1 MNGPCFDELSVCYAD
16 ARHALAAG
24 NLAEAERLLE
34 KAIRLD
40 DTVPELYNALGV
52 LRMQQEDLAAAEIY
66 FCRALA
72 LEPEQGDALLNLS
85 NLLFARDCLADAIQ
99 VCQRAVAHQPH
110 NARAWQNL
118 GVLLQANRSFVESE
132 ACYRR
137 ALTLQPDYPTALWNL
152 AQWLLQQGRF
162 AEGWE
167 AFESRFSKTDPV
179 PLTHQHI
186 PLWGGDEPAGATV
199 LVHAEQGYGSTI
211 QFVRYLPLLT
221 DRGYRVLFECQD
233 ESILPLFASLPGVE
247 QTFTRLSPAMRVD
260 CHIPLM
266 SLPRVFCTDLENLPH
281 QVPYLTCDPALR
293 ASWQE
298 RLGEHDRLRV
308 GLCWAGRS
316 KPDPRRSCPLSV
328 LTPLAGIAGI
338 RFISLQV
345 DRSMTHLMEGLDRFP
360 MEDMTPLMKDFADT
374 AALISCLDLVIS
386 VDTVVA
392 HLAGA
397 LGVPTW
403 TMLPYSADWR
413 WLLNRSDSPWYPSM
427 RLFRQEQP
435 GGWGQIAEEIRTAL
449 LCLVQGCFA
458 EKARSTATKL
468 AGNLLEMANGWAS
481 AQQYPQAVTC
491 YRKITS
497 IETSIDPS
505 LRSTAHHNLGVVFIE
520 QRRFVEAEEQFV
532 AALAVEPDSSRNHN
546 ALGIALMKQDRFAE
560 AVHSFTHALACEPAN
575 LHAMNNLGTI
585 YKFQGQGELA
595 IGCFQ
600 RILAIDPSYA
610 DAEWNLSLAYLLLGN
625 YRKGWSHY
633 DARWTKATSPVE
645 KRVFAG
651 HQWDGHMVP
660 DDTILLY
667 AEQGFGDTLQFIRF
681 VPEVASR
688 CRRVVVECQT
698 LQIRSMLQRVE
709 GVAEVVV
716 RGDVLGEDYQWY
728 ASLLDIAGII
738 DITLEKLPYRER
750 YLVPDVDKVAT
761 RYAELRGYDGM
772 KIGLAWAGRPE
783 HENDRRRSCSLSQL
797 APLLN
802 TPGVVF
808 FPIQFG
814 NAVRE
819 MEALAGNYQ
828 FVDVTSSIA
837 DFDDTAAL
845 LANLD
850 LVITVDTSLA
860 HLAGGMGV
868 PTWVLIPFV
877 PDWRWLLGRQDSP
890 WYPVMRLFR
899 QSEPGD
905 WDGVARQIA
914 GELGKVLS
922 LKEKPCG

>member
-1 MNGPCFDELSVCYAD
+1 MSGPYFDELSACYAD

-24 NLAEAERLLE
+24 NLAEAEQLLE
-34 KAIRLD
+34 RAIRMD
-40 DTVPELYNALGV
+40 DSVPELYNALGL
-52 LRMQQEDLAAAEIY
+52 LRMLQEDHSAAEAC
-66 FCRALA
+66 FCKALA
-72 LEPEQGDALLNLS
+72 LEPAQGDALLNLG
-85 NLLFARDCLADAIQ
+85 NLMFTQDRLAEAIQ
-99 VCQRAVAHQPH
+99 VCQQAVANEPR

-118 GVLLQANRSFVESE
+118 GVLLQANRSFAESE

-137 ALTLQPDYPTALWNL
+137 ALALQPEYPTALWNL

-167 AFESRFSKTDPV
+167 AYESRFSKTDPV
-179 PLTHQHI
+179 PLTHRHI
-186 PLWGGDEPAGATV
+186 PLLSGDEPVDTTV

-211 QFVRYLPLLT
+211 QFVRYLPLLA

-233 ESILPLFASLPGVE
+233 ESILPLFSSLPGAE
-247 QTFTRLSPAMRVD
+247 RIFTRLSPAMRVD

-266 SLPRVFCTDLENLPH
+266 SLPRVFRTDLENLPH
-281 QVPYLTCDPALR
+281 QVPYLSPDPALR

-328 LTPLAGIAGI
+328 LTPLAGVAGI
-338 RFISLQV
+338 RYISLQV

-360 MEDMTPLMKDFADT
+360 MEDMTPLVKDFADT
-374 AALISCLDLVIS
+374 AALVSCLDLVIS

-397 LGVPTW
+397 LGIPTW

-435 GGWGQIAEEIRTAL
+435 GGWGQVADEIGTAL
-449 LCLVQGCFA
+449 LSLAQGCFA
-458 EKARSTATKL
+458 EKARSAATKL
-468 AGNLLEMANGWAS
+468 AGNLLDMANGWAS

-497 IETSIDPS
+497 IETPIDPS
-505 LRSTAHHNLGVVFIE
+505 LRSTAHHNLGVVYIGQ
-520 QRRFVEAEEQFV
+520 QRFAEAEMQFA
-532 AALAVEPDSSRNHN
+532 AALGVEPDSSRNHN

-560 AVHSFTHALACEPAN
+560 AVQSFTRALTCDAGN
-575 LHAMNNLGTI
+575 LHALNNLGTI
-585 YKFQGQGELA
+585 YKFQGKGELA
-595 IGCFQ
+595 IECFQ

-625 YRKGWSHY
+625 YREGWAHY
-633 DARWTKATSPVE
+633 DARWAKATNPVE
-645 KRVFAG
+645 KRAFAG
-651 HQWDGHMVP
+651 PRWDGRMVP
-660 DDTILLY
+660 GDTILLY
-667 AEQGFGDTLQFIRF
+667 AEQGFGDTFQFIRF
-681 VPEVASR
+681 VPEVARR

-698 LQIRSMLQRVE
+698 LQIRSVLQRVA
-709 GVAEVVV
+709 GVAGVVV
-716 RGDVLGEDYQWY
+716 RGDALEEDYQWY
-728 ASLLDIAGII
+728 ASLLDIAAIL
-738 DITLEKLPYRER
+738 DITLEKLPYCER
-750 YLVPDVDKVAT
+750 YIVPDREKVAT
-761 RYAELRGYDGM
+761 RHAELQGYDGM

-783 HENDRRRSCSLSQL
+783 HENDRRRSCSLSRL
-797 APLLN
+797 APLLS

-814 NAVRE
+814 SAVRE
-819 MEALAGNYQ
+819 MEALAGNCR
-828 FVDVTSSIA
+828 FVDVTSGIV
-837 DFDDTAAL
+837 DFDDTASL

-890 WYPVMRLFR
+890 WYPTMRLFR